1 MAQVPGI
8 ATSADFLPVL
18 ERLAQGFAVHEL
30 HFRSERDA
38 LREPGDGHAGEA
50 AVDEAPDERARG
62 FRFNGGAEGEHD
74 FTHLPFFQTLGE
86 PIELEAFGAQVI
98 ERSQQAAQNKVAAS
112 FSTARL

>member
-30 HFRSERDA
+30 HFRAERDA

-62 FRFNGGAEGEHD
+62 FRFNGVQVGSLGAVISVYGHD
-74 FTHLPFFQTLGE
+74 DRKAKLLSE
-86 PIELEAFGAQVI
+86 
-98 ERSQQAAQNKVAAS
+98 SM
-112 FSTARL
+112 